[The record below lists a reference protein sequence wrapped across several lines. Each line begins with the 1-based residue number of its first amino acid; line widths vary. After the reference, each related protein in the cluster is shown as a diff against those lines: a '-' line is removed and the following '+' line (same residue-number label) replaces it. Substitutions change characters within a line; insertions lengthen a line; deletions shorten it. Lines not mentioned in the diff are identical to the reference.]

1 MLDTVA
7 PEQTKS
13 KPKKKRRT
21 NTINAWMIDR
31 LFNAGIINEE
41 QHMAGVH
48 VRFWW
53 ECIMATGLRCI
64 SLEAADT
71 IRSRSFSPEDLYT
84 TRLSAQDLLNK
95 INLAM
100 HQRGHA
106 ECRLLWAPVVW
117 VACDD
122 LSLSQAAARLGKR
135 KGAGIE
141 QVKEALQACYDE
153 MEGRNLLFW
162 QRDCE

>member
-1 MLDTVA
+1 MLDTIA
-7 PEQTKS
+7 PET
-13 KPKKKRRT
+13 KPKEKKRKRRA
-21 NTINAWMIDR
+21 NTTNAWMIDR
-31 LFNAGIINEE
+31 LFNAGIINED

-64 SLEAADT
+64 SLEAADM
-71 IRSRSFSPEDLYT
+71 IRSRTFSPDDLYA

-100 HQRGHA
+100 HQRGQA
-106 ECRLLWAPVVW
+106 ECRLLWAPVAW
-117 VACDD
+117 VTCDD
-122 LSLSQAAARLGKR
+122 LSLSEAAARLGKR

-162 QRDCE
+162 QREQ